1 MEIELKENL
10 EKIISTLEG
19 QGMMTTKIANAIG
32 YTSTRQLY
40 NTLDGTSMISTK
52 AVRGLIVNLNV
63 NPVFLFLG
71 KGDMFLTEESELE
84 TLRRENQEWIQRHNE
99 SVKTV
104 MALNEIIKKLE
115 KKNDDLIEISSA
127 AIKYFKGQKEGDVV
141 EKDLLEEKDSAPVI
155 ANKPDLKEFSV
166 INLNQSYGGNKRIVI
181 EKITESKRKRP
192 TTNNKS
198 DNESHNQQ
206 R

>member
-181 EKITESKRKRP
+181 EKITESKKIGRASCRV
-192 TTNNKS
+192 
-198 DNESHNQQ
+198 
-206 R
+206 RV

>member
-1 MEIELKENL
+1 MEIDLKENL
-10 EKIISTLEG
+10 DQIISFLEG
-19 QGMMTTKIANAIG
+19 EGMMTTKIANAIG

-52 AVRGLIVNLNV
+52 AVRALIVNLNV

-71 KGDMFLTEESELE
+71 KGDMFLSEESEIE
-84 TLRRENQEWIQRHNE
+84 TLRRENQEWIQRHSE
-99 SVKTV
+99 
-104 MALNEIIKKLE
+104 ALKNITALTEIINKLE

-127 AIKYFKGQKEGDVV
+127 AIKYYKGQNEGDIGEKVV
-141 EKDLLEEKDSAPVI
+141 LEEKDSAPI
-155 ANKPDLKEFSV
+155 ISNKPDLKEFSV

-192 TTNNKS
+192 TTNTKS
-198 DNESHNQQ
+198 DNESQNQ
-206 R
+206 